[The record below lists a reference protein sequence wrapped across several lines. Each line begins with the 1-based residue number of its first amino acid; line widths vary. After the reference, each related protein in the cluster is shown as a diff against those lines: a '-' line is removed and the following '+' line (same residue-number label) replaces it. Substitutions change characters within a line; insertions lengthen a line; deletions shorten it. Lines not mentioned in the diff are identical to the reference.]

1 MANYEFEAKPT
12 LVNNV
17 VKWELCVIKPQ
28 DQAAC
33 GDGSKDHP
41 YPNVTVPLNLKNP
54 TFQFKITN
62 DNTGLNIGFQQPPTG
77 SSVGPIWVQAATKPT
92 GPVLNGQI
100 QNPNG
105 ATNGHHVLTFID
117 KNNNKVPLIL
127 KYQLNF
133 DDQQG
138 NAVTPID
145 PDITNGGHSFFTPTA
160 LLITAAV
167 IAALVSAVVTLVL
180 APIVARRAIKP

>member
-1 MANYEFEAKPT
+1 M
-12 LVNNV
+12 
-17 VKWELCVIKPQ
+17 
-28 DQAAC
+28 
-33 GDGSKDHP
+33 
-41 YPNVTVPLNLKNP
+41 
-54 TFQFKITN
+54 
-62 DNTGLNIGFQQPPTG
+62 
-77 SSVGPIWVQAATKPT
+77 
-92 GPVLNGQI
+92 
-100 QNPNG
+100 
-105 ATNGHHVLTFID
+105 LTFID